1 MSRYVMISLPKRFE
15 HYAIFL
21 LTIIKK
27 GLTVMTMRVSMR
39 YYSTFQQADCCLF
52 NVILSFAKRIRRD
65 NCVPMRAL

>member
-1 MSRYVMISLPKRFE
+1 MPRYVMMSLLKKFE
-15 HYAIFL
+15 HYVIFSV
-21 LTIIKK
+21 TFIKK

>member
-1 MSRYVMISLPKRFE
+1 
-15 HYAIFL
+15 
-21 LTIIKK
+21 
-27 GLTVMTMRVSMR
+27 MTMRVSMR